1 MTASPTNGTL
11 DFVIVLDRPDSLFSE
26 AEGRVI
32 GKVGIWRVEGN
43 EIGYMLHRD
52 CWGKGYMTEAMSALF
67 PHLWKQGV
75 KSIVADVDPHNDGS
89 IGLLKKFGFVETGKE
104 SRTVQIN
111 GVWYDSV
118 FFGLERPG

>member
-11 DFVIVLDRPDSLFSE
+11 DFVIVLDRPGPASLDL
-26 AEGRVI
+26 GGKVI
-32 GKVGIWRVEGN
+32 GKVGIWQVGGN

-52 CWGKGYMTEAMSALF
+52 CWGKGYMTEAMRALF
-67 PHLWKQGV
+67 PHLWKQGIER
-75 KSIVADVDPHNDGS
+75 IVADVDPRNDYS
-89 IGLLKKFGFVETGKE
+89 IGLLKKFGFVETGKD
-104 SRTVQIN
+104 SRTGQIN